1 MVFINVVVDVCVR
14 VCVRVSI
21 LLPLCLAV
29 SLLLCLCGSLSLS
42 LPSVPLSLSRCVLC
56 CPSYLD
62 VCEGGGGVMVVLR
75 VVGHDLRLQVVGGGG
90 RAAHAGG
97 EGAVEDEVEERARI
111 ESERDG
117 ADKRG
122 SS

>member
-1 MVFINVVVDVCVR
+1 
-14 VCVRVSI
+14 
-21 LLPLCLAV
+21 
-29 SLLLCLCGSLSLS
+29 
-42 LPSVPLSLSRCVLC
+42 
-56 CPSYLD
+56 
-62 VCEGGGGVMVVLR
+62 MVVLR

-117 ADKRG
+117 QKRVELKRR
-122 SS
+122 